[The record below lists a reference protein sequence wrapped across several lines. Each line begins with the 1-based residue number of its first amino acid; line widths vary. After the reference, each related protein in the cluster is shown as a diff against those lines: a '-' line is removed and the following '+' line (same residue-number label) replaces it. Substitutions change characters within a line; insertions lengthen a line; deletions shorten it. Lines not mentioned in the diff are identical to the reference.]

1 MTINEILEKLKNLK
15 RLDVFIRQEEDYDSF
30 LDYEEAKNGDFVR
43 SEDIDRLIKE
53 IEKSKEYAAGDS

>member
-53 IEKSKEYAAGDS
+53 IEKTNF